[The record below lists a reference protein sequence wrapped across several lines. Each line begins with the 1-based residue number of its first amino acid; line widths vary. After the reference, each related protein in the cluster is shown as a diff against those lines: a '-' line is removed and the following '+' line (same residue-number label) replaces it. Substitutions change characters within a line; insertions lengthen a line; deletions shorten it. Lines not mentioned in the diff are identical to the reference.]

1 MRCPNRSHLD
11 IRVGISDG
19 AAIVRHG
26 VGDTSRAS
34 YFPQAL
40 KHTMPALIIH
50 NMVVVSTPLKNM
62 SSSVGILKL
71 PTGWKNKNHVPNHQ
85 PVIIWYEIQVH
96 SYYNHTKYTNH
107 ILL

>member
-50 NMVVVSTPLKNM
+50 NL
-62 SSSVGILKL
+62 VGGFSNPSEK
-71 PTGWKNKNHVPNHQ
+71 
-85 PVIIWYEIQVH
+85 YESQLGLWH
-96 SYYNHTKYTNH
+96 SQLNGKS
-107 ILL
+107 